1 MAITAGID
9 CGTQS
14 TKVLCYDSINK
25 EVLFVATSSHKLISK
40 EDGTRE
46 QKASW
51 YVDAIRDCFNQI
63 PISIKSKIE
72 AIGVSGQQHGFVP
85 LDKDG
90 NSLYNVKLWCDT
102 STASYC
108 DQLTDKLGG
117 EENVFSL
124 ISNQILAGYTA
135 SKVLY
140 FKENHPNEYA
150 KLAHILLPH
159 DFINYY
165 LTGEYVMEEGDAS
178 GTAFFDVKNRCWSK
192 EVLKAIDDKRDLLET
207 LPKLLKST
215 DVVGKIKSEVANELG
230 INENAIVS
238 PGGGDNMMGAIGAGC
253 TSDGEL
259 VMSLGTSG
267 TLFGYSEKII
277 ADSKNRLAAFISS
290 SGGYLPLLCTMNC
303 TVATEQLRELLLL
316 GVKELDEIASKSQ
329 PGANGIIFLP
339 YFNGERTPNY
349 PKAEAVIAGMN
360 TTNTNREN
368 IARAS
373 LESAI
378 YSMKVGLEAFK
389 EQGFKPTKII
399 LIGGGSKSK
408 VWSQIVSDM
417 FNLTVMT
424 PKISET
430 AAFGGAL
437 QSLATLEKTSVK
449 AITDKHTQFNE
460 ERIFT
465 PNEKNYEM
473 YEQGY
478 KKYKTYDSAL
488 SKLFR

>member
-14 TKVLCYDSINK
+14 TKVLCYDSQKK
-25 EVLFVATSSHKLISK
+25 EVLIVTTSSHQLISK

-51 YVDAIRDCFNQI
+51 FIDAIKDCFNQI
-63 PISIKSKIE
+63 PVEIKEKIE
-72 AIGVSGQQHGFVP
+72 AIGVSGQQHGFVA
-85 LDKDG
+85 LDKNG
-90 NSLYNVKLWCDT
+90 NPLHNVKLWCDT
-102 STASYC
+102 STANYC
-108 DQLTDKLGG
+108 DQLTKKLGG
-117 EENVFSL
+117 EEKVFSL

-140 FKENHPNEYA
+140 LKENYKSEYD

-159 DFINYY
+159 DYINYY

-178 GTAFFDVKNRCWSK
+178 GTAFFDVKNRRFSD
-192 EVLKAIDDKRDLLET
+192 EVLRAIDEERDLKET
-207 LPKLLKST
+207 LPRLVKST
-215 DVVGKIKSEVANELG
+215 DVIGKIREEVAKELR
-230 INENAIVS
+230 INKDAIVS

-253 TSDGEL
+253 TSDGDL

-267 TLFGYSEKII
+267 TLFGYSEKLI

-303 TVATEQLRELLLL
+303 TVATEQLRDLLQL
-316 GVKELDEIASKSQ
+316 GVKELDEIANQSK

-360 TTNTNREN
+360 ATNTNRSN

-378 YSMKVGLEAFK
+378 YSMQVGLEAFK
-389 EQGFKPTKII
+389 EQGFKPSKII
-399 LIGGGSKSK
+399 LIGGGAKSK
-408 VWSQIVSDM
+408 VWAQIVSDM
-417 FNLTVMT
+417 FKLKVMT

-430 AAFGGAL
+430 AALGGAL
-437 QSLATLEKTSVK
+437 QSLATLEKKTVK
-449 AITDKHTQFNE
+449 EITDIHTQFNE
-460 ERIFT
+460 DRIFT
-465 PNEKNYEM
+465 PNEDNYKL
-473 YEQGY
+473 YEAGY
-478 KKYKTYDSAL
+478 EKYRKYDSSL
-488 SKLFR
+488 SKLFK